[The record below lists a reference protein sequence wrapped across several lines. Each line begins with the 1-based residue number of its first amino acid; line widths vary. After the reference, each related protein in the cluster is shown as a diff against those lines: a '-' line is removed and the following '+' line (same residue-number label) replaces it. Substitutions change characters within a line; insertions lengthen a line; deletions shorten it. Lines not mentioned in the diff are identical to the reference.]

1 MYVYN
6 VSFSIGQVFAH
17 RFRNTL
23 KITAISGKKD
33 TTFEEQPVSI
43 MITTI
48 ESEHLLCLKAT
59 HSPVAPPEEYE
70 NIYANITGNN
80 TNNVNE
86 IKFKKSES
94 RRNRRKYVKLCKR
107 RGLKKGFQKSG
118 NHCY

>member
-80 TNNVNE
+80 IQRT
-86 IKFKKSES
+86 
-94 RRNRRKYVKLCKR
+94 
-107 RGLKKGFQKSG
+107 
-118 NHCY
+118 